1 MIIFYIKLY
10 KWLTIRR
17 THANITI
24 QFRFHYFICEEVFL
38 MKRKTYM
45 MIASILMLLSFVSA
59 YAEQGQHQKAESV
72 VQNEIQS
79 ADSVNGGST
88 VLLMA
93 NHKS

>member
-1 MIIFYIKLY
+1 
-10 KWLTIRR
+10 
-17 THANITI
+17 
-24 QFRFHYFICEEVFL
+24 

-45 MIASILMLLSFVSA
+45 MIASVLMLLSFVSA